1 MELFEIAGEE
11 FYFDLEAISDFVKID
26 EESPKSIEDLLD
38 KDEGSEENEVEI
50 GPQETQG
57 PLIDMTK
64 WDLTKGL
71 IESVLSEN
79 NILDESMGIEKL
91 ESQLSIGF
99 RLSFNTLIK
108 HKLIKRNKK

>member
-1 MELFEIAGEE
+1 MELFEVAGEQ
-11 FYFDLEAISDFVKID
+11 FYFDLEAISEFVKI
-26 EESPKSIEDLLD
+26 EEETPKSIDDLFDKEED
-38 KDEGSEENEVEI
+38 GSEEENSVVLES
-50 GPQETQG
+50 QG

-99 RLSFNTLIK
+99 RLSFNTLIM